1 MSARAGIVVTGTE
14 VLTGRIQD
22 RNGPW
27 LSDRLL
33 ELGVELAHITICGD
47 RPEDI
52 DAQLRFLAD
61 QDVDLILTSGGLGPT
76 ADDMT
81 VEMVARFCERELV
94 LDDELEEKI
103 AGILKPLMA
112 RFSHWDFDA
121 VRAANRKQALVPEG
135 AFIIDPVGTAPGV
148 VVPGKPTVVVLPGP
162 PRELQPMWRTAVN
175 TDAVLEAIAGR
186 TTYLHETVRMFG
198 LPESGLADTLRD
210 AEEGIAGFEALEITT
225 CLRRG
230 EIEMVTRYEPDAAD
244 VYAELVSLVRERH
257 GREIFSDD
265 GSRVDDLVAQLL
277 AGRRVATAE
286 SCTSGLLAARLTER
300 PGSSAYVAG
309 GVVAYANEAK
319 VELLDVDPQLI
330 EEHGA
335 VSEPVAEAM
344 AEGALKQFGA
354 DTAVAITGIAGPD
367 GGTEEKPVGTV
378 CWSVRLDGRSRD
390 HADGAAAGRQGG
402 HPRPLDHR
410 RDAPVA
416 APALR
421 VSGPRARLFLALDLP
436 EPARASLAS
445 WRDTLVADRSDLRP
459 VSPEALHV
467 TLVFLGWQDESAAP
481 KIADA
486 AFGALPAGR
495 PPRLTPVGVRSLP
508 PRNPRLFALDLEDE
522 GGRAAALQASASAA
536 LEAGGWYRPEKR
548 PFWPHLTLARV
559 KRRERRVAPLPDAS
573 AAAERAVRGAC
584 RDPVPLHAAPPRG
597 ALRAAGAYLACGCR
611 RFPSRTPRS
620 LTARSAYEP
629 GRRATPR
636 RSQPPA
642 RTRRYRAGR
651 SSRTTTKSD
660 TPASSSPAPPPT
672 SRTDASWTWR

>member
-1 MSARAGIVVTGTE
+1 LSARAGIVVTGTE

-27 LSDRLL
+27 ISDRLL

-52 DAQLRFLAD
+52 EAQLRFMAD
-61 QDVDLILTSGGLGPT
+61 QGVDLIVTSGGLGPT

-81 VEMVARFCERELV
+81 VETVARFCERELV

-135 AFIIDPVGTAPGV
+135 SYIIDPVGTAPGV

-175 TDAVLEAIAGR
+175 TDAVCEAIEGR
-186 TTYLHETVRMFG
+186 TTYRQDTVRMFG

-210 AEEGIAGFEALEITT
+210 AEEGIEGFDWLEITT

-230 EIEMVTRYEPDAAD
+230 EIEMVTRYEPEAAD
-244 VYAELVSLVRERH
+244 VYAQLVELVRDRH
-257 GREIFSDD
+257 GREIFSED

-286 SCTSGLLAARLTER
+286 SCTAGLLAARLTER

-319 VELLDVDPQLI
+319 VELLDVDPRLI

-344 AEGALKQFGA
+344 AEGALKRFEA

-367 GGTEEKPVGTV
+367 GGSEEKPVGTV
-378 CWSVRLDGRSRD
+378 CWSVQLADGRSITRT
-390 HADGAAAGRQGG
+390 
-402 HPRPLDHR
+402 
-410 RDAPVA
+410 V
-416 APALR
+416 
-421 VSGPRARLFLALDLP
+421 RLPGD
-436 EPARASLAS
+436 RTDI
-445 WRDTLVADRSDLRP
+445 RDRSTTVAMHLLRRIL
-459 VSPEALHV
+459 SE
-467 TLVFLGWQDESAAP
+467 
-481 KIADA
+481 
-486 AFGALPAGR
+486 
-495 PPRLTPVGVRSLP
+495 
-508 PRNPRLFALDLEDE
+508 
-522 GGRAAALQASASAA
+522 
-536 LEAGGWYRPEKR
+536 
-548 PFWPHLTLARV
+548 
-559 KRRERRVAPLPDAS
+559 
-573 AAAERAVRGAC
+573 
-584 RDPVPLHAAPPRG
+584 
-597 ALRAAGAYLACGCR
+597 
-611 RFPSRTPRS
+611 
-620 LTARSAYEP
+620 
-629 GRRATPR
+629 
-636 RSQPPA
+636 
-642 RTRRYRAGR
+642 
-651 SSRTTTKSD
+651 
-660 TPASSSPAPPPT
+660 
-672 SRTDASWTWR
+672 